1 MELEGNNIEQEVKE
15 IFNNIITKGN
25 IQLNK
30 LYVGDF
36 SKRIITF
43 LNKLINNY
51 INIYLEERNN
61 ILRFIIFLSKKFSKR
76 PLDNSYKYSTK
87 NKVNIKKILLLIYLM
102 IYRNQISITNNKEME
117 ESKKFLIIKKL
128 YHLLKKMTPILSK
141 LYLDKILEIDEFKNI
156 MKLLIIFTVNDKYKD
171 IKENNDIKNIM
182 YLKIC
187 LNIILLTFNE
197 HPSEI
202 EQQLLIDIFT
212 YINTVI
218 FYMDKNEQ
226 KLNYTNKIYM
236 LHNDCKTTKL
246 MKLMD
251 FMHKIN
257 NDNLTKKYYQILSN
271 IYYFQYGYDNFSW
284 DFYQLIE
291 PLLKISK

>member
-1 MELEGNNIEQEVKE
+1 
-15 IFNNIITKGN
+15 
-25 IQLNK
+25 
-30 LYVGDF
+30 
-36 SKRIITF
+36 
-43 LNKLINNY
+43 
-51 INIYLEERNN
+51 
-61 ILRFIIFLSKKFSKR
+61 
-76 PLDNSYKYSTK
+76 
-87 NKVNIKKILLLIYLM
+87 
-102 IYRNQISITNNKEME
+102 
-117 ESKKFLIIKKL
+117 
-128 YHLLKKMTPILSK
+128 
-141 LYLDKILEIDEFKNI
+141 
-156 MKLLIIFTVNDKYKD
+156 
-171 IKENNDIKNIM
+171 
-182 YLKIC
+182 
-187 LNIILLTFNE
+187 LTFNE

-202 EQQLLIDIFT
+202 EQQLLTDIFT

-291 PLLKISK
+291 PLLKNIKVKD